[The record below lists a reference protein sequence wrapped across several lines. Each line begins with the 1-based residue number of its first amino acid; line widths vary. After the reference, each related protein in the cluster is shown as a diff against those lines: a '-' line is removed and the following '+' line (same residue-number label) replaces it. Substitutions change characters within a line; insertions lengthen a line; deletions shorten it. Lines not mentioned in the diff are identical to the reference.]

1 MLRPDASSRA
11 RYLFVAV
18 VVGHILLISAQV
30 GSPSGPSILRLAFV
44 GVVTETQRATWVLVG
59 GVRSVWD
66 GYMALRG
73 VRVENERLARENTD
87 LRVRLQQERANAGAT
102 EQLRGLLDLRPR
114 VPWTTTGAEVVAGST
129 SPDFRSVTID
139 KGFSEGVKRDMP
151 VISPAGVVGRIATPS
166 GHTATVQLIIDRS
179 AAAAGRIERSRA
191 EGIALGNG
199 DGTLRFEYLSET
211 AEVVR
216 RGDVV
221 VTAGVDGVYPA
232 GLVLGHVERV
242 EKNGPSYRL
251 VTIRPVVDFST
262 LETVLVLLAPTPVW
276 TPAATAR
283 DDQVTR

>member
-1 MLRPDASSRA
+1 
-11 RYLFVAV
+11 
-18 VVGHILLISAQV
+18 VVGHVLLISAQV
-30 GSPSGPSILRLAFV
+30 VSPSGPSFLRLAFV
-44 GVVTETQRATWVLVG
+44 GVVTETQRATWALVG

-66 GYMALRG
+66 GYVALRG
-73 VRVENERLARENTD
+73 MRAENERLARENTE
-87 LRVRLQQERANAGAT
+87 LRVRLQQERANASAT
-102 EQLRGLLDLRPR
+102 EQLRGLIDLRPR

-199 DGTLRFEYLSET
+199 DGTLRFEYLSAT
-211 AEVVR
+211 ADVQ

-221 VTAGVDGVYPA
+221 VTAGIDGVYPA

-276 TPAATAR
+276 TPATTAR

>member
-1 MLRPDASSRA
+1 MVRPDASSRS

-18 VVGHILLISAQV
+18 VVGHVLLISAQV
-30 GSPSGPSILRLAFV
+30 VSPSGPSFLRLAFV
-44 GVVTETQRATWVLVG
+44 GVVTETQRATWALVG

-66 GYMALRG
+66 GYVALRG
-73 VRVENERLARENTD
+73 MRAENERLARENTE
-87 LRVRLQQERANAGAT
+87 LRVRLQQERANASAT
-102 EQLRGLLDLRPR
+102 EQLRGLIDLRPR

-199 DGTLRFEYLSET
+199 DGTLRFEYLSAT
-211 AEVVR
+211 ADVQ

-221 VTAGVDGVYPA
+221 VTAGIDGVYPA

>member
-1 MLRPDASSRA
+1 MVRPDASSRA

-18 VVGHILLISAQV
+18 VVGHVLLISAQV
-30 GSPSGPSILRLAFV
+30 ASPSGPSLLRLAFV
-44 GVVTETQRATWVLVG
+44 GVVTETQRATWTLGG
-59 GVRSVWD
+59 GVRTVWD
-66 GYMALRG
+66 GYVALRG
-73 VRVENERLARENTD
+73 VRAENERLARENTD
-87 LRVRLQQERANAGAT
+87 LKVRLQQERANASAT

-139 KGFSEGVKRDMP
+139 KGLSEGVKRDMP
-151 VISPAGVVGRIATPS
+151 VIAPAGVVGRIALPG

-179 AAAAGRIERSRA
+179 AAAAARIERSRT

-199 DGTLRFEYLSET
+199 DGTLRFEYLS
-211 AEVVR
+211 AAADVQ

-221 VTAGVDGVYPA
+221 VTAGVDGVYLA

-242 EKNGPSYRL
+242 EKDGSSYRR

-276 TPAATAR
+276 TPATTAR
-283 DDQVTR
+283 GEKVNR

>member
-1 MLRPDASSRA
+1 
-11 RYLFVAV
+11 V
-18 VVGHILLISAQV
+18 
-30 GSPSGPSILRLAFV
+30 SPSGPSLLRLAFV
-44 GVVTETQRATWVLVG
+44 GVVTETQRATWALVG

-66 GYMALRG
+66 GYVALRG
-73 VRVENERLARENTD
+73 MRAENERLARENTD
-87 LRVRLQQERANAGAT
+87 LRVRLQQERANASAT
-102 EQLRGLLDLRPR
+102 ELLRALLDLRPR

-139 KGFSEGVKRDMP
+139 KGFSEGVKGDMP
-151 VISPAGVVGRIATPS
+151 VISPAGVVGRVAQPS
-166 GHTATVQLIIDRS
+166 RRTATVQLIIDRS

-199 DGTLRFEYLSET
+199 DGTLRFEYLSAT
-211 AEVVR
+211 ADVQ

-221 VTAGVDGVYPA
+221 VTAGIDGVYPA

-276 TPAATAR
+276 TPATTAR
-283 DDQVTR
+283 DDRVIR

>member
-1 MLRPDASSRA
+1 MVRPDASSRA

-18 VVGHILLISAQV
+18 VVGHVLLISAQV
-30 GSPSGPSILRLAFV
+30 GSPSGPSLFRLAFV
-44 GVVTETQRATWVLVG
+44 GVVTETQRATWALVG

-73 VRVENERLARENTD
+73 VRAENERLARENTE
-87 LRVRLQQERANAGAT
+87 LRVLLQQERAHAGAA
-102 EQLRGLLDLRPR
+102 EQLRGLLDLRAR

-139 KGFSEGVKRDMP
+139 KGLS
-151 VISPAGVVGRIATPS
+151 
-166 GHTATVQLIIDRS
+166 
-179 AAAAGRIERSRA
+179 
-191 EGIALGNG
+191 
-199 DGTLRFEYLSET
+199 DGTLRFEYLSAT
-211 AEVVR
+211 ADVVQ

-221 VTAGVDGVYPA
+221 VTAGIDGMYPA
-232 GLVLGHVERV
+232 GLVLGHIERV
-242 EKNGPSYRL
+242 ERNGPSYRL

-283 DDQVTR
+283 DEKVIR

>member
-1 MLRPDASSRA
+1 MVRPDASSRS

-18 VVGHILLISAQV
+18 VVGHVLLISAQV
-30 GSPSGPSILRLAFV
+30 VSPSGPSFLRLAFV
-44 GVVTETQRATWVLVG
+44 GVVTETQRATWALAG

-66 GYMALRG
+66 GYVALRG
-73 VRVENERLARENTD
+73 MRAENERLARENTE
-87 LRVRLQQERANAGAT
+87 LRVRLQQERANASAT
-102 EQLRGLLDLRPR
+102 EQLRGLIDLRPR

-199 DGTLRFEYLSET
+199 DGTLRFEYLSAT
-211 AEVVR
+211 ADVQ

-221 VTAGVDGVYPA
+221 VTAGIDGVYPA

>member
-1 MLRPDASSRA
+1 MLRPDAGSRA

-18 VVGHILLISAQV
+18 VVGHVLLISAQV
-30 GSPSGPSILRLAFV
+30 ASPSGPSILRLAFV
-44 GVVTETQRATWVLVG
+44 GVVTETQRATWALGG
-59 GVRSVWD
+59 GVRSVWG

-73 VRVENERLARENTD
+73 VRVENERLARENTE
-87 LRVRLQQERANAGAT
+87 LRVRIQQERANAAAT

-114 VPWTTTGAEVVAGST
+114 LPWTTTGAEVVAGST

-139 KGFSEGVKRDMP
+139 KGLSEGVKRDMP
-151 VISPAGVVGRIATPS
+151 VISPAGVVGRIAMPS

-199 DGTLRFEYLSET
+199 DGTLRFEYLSAT
-211 AEVVR
+211 ADVQ

-221 VTAGVDGVYPA
+221 VTAGIDGVYPA

-251 VTIRPVVDFST
+251 VTIRPAVDFST

-276 TPAATAR
+276 TPATTAR

>member
-1 MLRPDASSRA
+1 MVRPDASSRA
-11 RYLFVAV
+11 RFLFVAV
-18 VVGHILLISAQV
+18 VVGHVLLISAQV
-30 GSPSGPSILRLAFV
+30 GSPSGPSLLRLAFV
-44 GVVTETQRATWVLVG
+44 GVVTETQRATWALVG

-66 GYMALRG
+66 GYVGLRG
-73 VRVENERLARENTD
+73 VHTENQRLARENTE

-114 VPWTTTGAEVVAGST
+114 LPWTTTGAEVVAGST
-129 SPDFRSVTID
+129 SPDFRAVTID
-139 KGFSEGVKRDMP
+139 KGLSEGVKRDMP
-151 VISPAGVVGRIATPS
+151 VIAPAGVVGRVALPG

-179 AAAAGRIERSRA
+179 AAAAGRIERSRT

-242 EKNGPSYRL
+242 ERNALSYRL
-251 VTIRPVVDFST
+251 VTIRPAVDFST

-276 TPAATAR
+276 TPAAMAP
-283 DDQVTR
+283 TRR

>member
-1 MLRPDASSRA
+1 MVRPDASSRA
-11 RYLFVAV
+11 RYLFIAV
-18 VVGHILLISAQV
+18 VVGHVLLISAQV
-30 GSPSGPSILRLAFV
+30 ASPSGPSLLRLAFV
-44 GVVTETQRATWVLVG
+44 GVVTEAQQATWALAG
-59 GVRSVWD
+59 GVRTVWG
-66 GYMALRG
+66 GYVALRG
-73 VRVENERLARENTD
+73 VRAENERLARENTD
-87 LRVRLQQERANAGAT
+87 LRVRLQQERANASAA

-139 KGFSEGVKRDMP
+139 KGLSEGVKRDMP
-151 VISPAGVVGRIATPS
+151 VIAAAGVVGRIALPG

-179 AAAAGRIERSRA
+179 AAAAARIERSRT

-199 DGTLRFEYLSET
+199 DGTLRFDYLSTT
-211 AEVVR
+211 ADVQ

-232 GLVLGHVERV
+232 GLVLGNVERV
-242 EKNGPSYRL
+242 EKSGSSYRL

-276 TPAATAR
+276 TPATAAR
-283 DDQVTR
+283 DEKVTR

>member
-1 MLRPDASSRA
+1 MVRPDASSRS
-11 RYLFVAV
+11 RYLFAAV

-30 GSPSGPSILRLAFV
+30 VSPSGPSLLRLAFV
-44 GVVTETQRATWVLVG
+44 GVVTETQRATWALVG

-66 GYMALRG
+66 GYVALRG
-73 VRVENERLARENTD
+73 MRAENERLARENTD
-87 LRVRLQQERANAGAT
+87 LKVRLQQERANASAT
-102 EQLRGLLDLRPR
+102 EHLRGLLDLRPR

-129 SPDFRSVTID
+129 SPDFKSVTID

-151 VISPAGVVGRIATPS
+151 VISPAGVVGRIAMPS

-191 EGIALGNG
+191 EGIALGNV
-199 DGTLRFEYLSET
+199 DGTLRFEYLSAT
-211 AEVVR
+211 ADVQ

-221 VTAGVDGVYPA
+221 VTAGIDGVYPA
-232 GLVLGHVERV
+232 GLVLGHVEHV

-251 VTIRPVVDFST
+251 VTIRPAVDFST
-262 LETVLVLLAPTPVW
+262 LETVLVLLAPTAVW
-276 TPAATAR
+276 TPAPTAR